1 MNDWLRY
8 QKMEPIIEF
17 SREIHYAR

>member
-17 SREIHYAR
+17 SSEIHHAR